1 MKNKLKIELGF
12 YPVYCKKVYK
22 GKEPLKIVGIRENE
36 IELEGDY
43 SGGTHNVKQ
52 RDWFKIEDC
61 FI

>member
-1 MKNKLKIELGF
+1 MKNKLKIELGL